1 MAGILRG
8 WTGKFRVKDAKS
20 RHPFST
26 DRPADRRGSQR
37 GSLICRRNR
46 RRVPEKLQG
55 SPHDGKAPQRGRDCR
70 SARVRRQNQRGP
82 RSHRM
87 ARRSQGAEWRQ
98 DPCEPRQQG
107 CPGGIRQRSGHGV
120 MASTV
125 GAGRQGEAPAT
136 FLSLLGPERIS
147 ALTKEELTAWA
158 LANGWREVAGHLSLT
173 KPGAPNAPIVRLV
186 LKATVVTLEVRK
198 PAGKW
203 EKVAG
208 GRDARG

>member
-1 MAGILRG
+1 
-8 WTGKFRVKDAKS
+8 
-20 RHPFST
+20 
-26 DRPADRRGSQR
+26 
-37 GSLICRRNR
+37 
-46 RRVPEKLQG
+46 
-55 SPHDGKAPQRGRDCR
+55 
-70 SARVRRQNQRGP
+70 
-82 RSHRM
+82 
-87 ARRSQGAEWRQ
+87 
-98 DPCEPRQQG
+98 
-107 CPGGIRQRSGHGV
+107 

-173 KPGAPNAPIVRLV
+173 KPGAQNAPIVRLV

-208 GRDARG
+208 ESYARVVQGAEDEAPRGLGFEKVPSITSLMRQNRDDMVFSRMGGR